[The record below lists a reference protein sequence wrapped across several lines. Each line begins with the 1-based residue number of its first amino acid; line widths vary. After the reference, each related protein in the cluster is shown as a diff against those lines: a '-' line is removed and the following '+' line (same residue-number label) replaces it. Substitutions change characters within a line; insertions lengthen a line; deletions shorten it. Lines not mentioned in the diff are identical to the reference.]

1 MDYIPVYAVDKARI
15 ISLVPEKVRIKIRNR
30 AKERNMS
37 LSKYVAV
44 MLFAD
49 TMNDPWTDAD
59 EAERV
64 AAIEEN
70 KRKREIASARRKAV
84 KA

>member
-70 KRKREIASARRKAV
+70 KRKRKIASARRKAV